1 MSAPMYQ
8 PYGMQQPGMQP
19 MYQQPYGMQQP
30 SMMPQ
35 MYMNAQGANSEG
47 LNAAFNSQAAIGQ
60 AQANAMNAMNQNLRL
75 PYSEREDANVG
86 DNDDSD
92 CDEDHNTK
100 LELKKYAN
108 VPPIN
113 TEPNP
118 FRYIFG
124 ASEENWHRFYNFNIK
139 ADEIYKAYVICNNA
153 SGWESKSEEDKTKQK
168 NDLENL
174 RRVVKQGSIISS
186 KTWLTRFVF
195 ASIIILI
202 VMIILFICELCQSY
216 ITVTTFAFYVPITF
230 VLSLFLL
237 YDLKYNAKGRGINNW
252 SSIKSDIS
260 SWKIENNT
268 IGALHA
274 KIDEKFKFLHPFNN
288 PMIVSNRPAQPQQS
302 GLLTNLVKSLI

>member
-1 MSAPMYQ
+1 MYQ
-8 PYGMQQPGMQP
+8 QP
-19 MYQQPYGMQQP
+19 MYQQSGMMQPMYPQQPYSMQQP
-30 SMMPQ
+30 GMMPQ
-35 MYMNAQGANSEG
+35 MYMNPQGANTDG
-47 LNAAFNSQAAIGQ
+47 LNAAFNAQALIGQ
-60 AQANAMNAMNQNLRL
+60 AQANAMNTMNQNIKG
-75 PYSEREDANVG
+75 PYTEREDANVG

-92 CDEDHNTK
+92 CDEDRNTK
-100 LELKKYAN
+100 LELKNYAN
-108 VPPIN
+108 VQPIN

-124 ASEENWHRFYNFNIK
+124 ASEENWHRLYNFNIK

-153 SGWESKSEEDKTKQK
+153 SGSKSETDKIKQN

-174 RRVVKQGSIISS
+174 RRVVKQGPIIAA
-186 KTWLTRFVF
+186 KTWLTRFIF
-195 ASIIILI
+195 AAIIILI
-202 VMIILFICELCQSY
+202 IMIILFICELCQSY

-252 SSIKSDIS
+252 TTMKTDIKSLA
-260 SWKIENNT
+260 
-268 IGALHA
+268 IGNITVEGLNA

-302 GLLTNLVKSLI
+302 GLLNHLFKGLI